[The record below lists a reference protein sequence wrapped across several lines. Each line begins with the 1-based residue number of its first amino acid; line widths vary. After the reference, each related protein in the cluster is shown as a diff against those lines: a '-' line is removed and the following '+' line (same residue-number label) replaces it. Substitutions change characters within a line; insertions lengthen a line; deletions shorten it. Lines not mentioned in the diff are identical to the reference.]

1 MTPKSLSELDCAV
14 RYLRESGACRD
25 SLCGQWM
32 LADGIALGVNPLEAA
47 KALRASLIQRSIDN
61 ARNSGRCF
69 TRAL

>member
-1 MTPKSLSELDCAV
+1 MTPKSLTELDIAI
-14 RYLRESGACRD
+14 RFLREHGAARD
-25 SLCGQWM
+25 VQCGQWFIS
-32 LADGIALGVNPLEAA
+32 DGIALGVNPIEAA